1 MNIETLSKED
11 NSMIIDKEINNDK
24 ERTLFINA
32 VFLLFLAISGNFI
45 GETMNCKLQNLLLTN
60 VYAKNIVVL
69 IIIYVALTLSPSD
82 DMKEHPIVVLFKSVQ
97 LWLCSLIFN
106 RMKMEASII
115 IFFLLAVIL
124 FIQHINDYQYI
135 KNDNK
140 KETILSDIKLNTD
153 ITNILYVIIIIVG
166 VVGFYLFFTE
176 NKKRF
181 GSKFNYLTFILGEVK
196 CRKFN

>member
-97 LWLCSLIFN
+97 LWLCSL
-106 RMKMEASII
+106 
-115 IFFLLAVIL
+115 
-124 FIQHINDYQYI
+124 
-135 KNDNK
+135 
-140 KETILSDIKLNTD
+140 
-153 ITNILYVIIIIVG
+153 
-166 VVGFYLFFTE
+166 
-176 NKKRF
+176 
-181 GSKFNYLTFILGEVK
+181 
-196 CRKFN
+196 